1 MIGPISARGSRET
14 RGELERGEAMTAFMR
29 EAFPDDF
36 FVRCVQDTERLE
48 AKITARFH
56 RICAGLEHPDLKRA
70 AAAATNLSCFLYSC
84 CPTTDLY
91 DFHPYYVLDADIVEY
106 RKNPKRTTSTFYI
119 DRSDY
124 SNDYSNEPCLLYTSP
139 SPRDGLLSRMPSSA

>member
-1 MIGPISARGSRET
+1 MHSALET
-14 RGELERGEAMTAFMR
+14 A
-29 EAFPDDF
+29 
-36 FVRCVQDTERLE
+36 ERLE

-56 RICAGLEHPDLKRA
+56 KICAGLEHPDLKRA

-91 DFHPYYVLDADIVEY
+91 DFHPYYVLDPDIVEY

-119 DRSDY
+119 DHHAY
-124 SNDYSNEPCLLYTSP
+124 ANEHESRFLTRAEWLQTS
-139 SPRDGLLSRMPSSA
+139 